1 MPTNV
6 IMPALE
12 LAQIHMLRRN
22 EFAPLRTGMGHLE
35 TKTDVISTGS
45 RWSPVAPIA
54 SAIQQR
60 PDGAA

>member
-22 EFAPLRTGMGHLE
+22 EFAPLRTGMGHCGSSGGA
-35 TKTDVISTGS
+35 KMSRAPCAVQVPGIS
-45 RWSPVAPIA
+45 R
-54 SAIQQR
+54 R
-60 PDGAA
+60 

>member
-22 EFAPLRTGMGHLE
+22 EFAPLRTRMGHVW
-35 TKTDVISTGS
+35 T
-45 RWSPVAPIA
+45 APLRQVL
-54 SAIQQR
+54 SWH
-60 PDGAA
+60 GG